1 MHLQLIEKI
10 MIPKNYRLQ
19 FKREQ
24 IQQIVHQLA
33 EQLEPW
39 VDEQSKATGQDVI
52 AIPILHGGIFFYADL
67 SREIQHSLT
76 LFPLKAS
83 AYTGNETQASELKI
97 DFDFSTVKGRA
108 VLLAD
113 EICESGRSL
122 SEVTKA
128 CYNAGAVAVAQ
139 AVLIRREGA
148 GTFEP
153 KFVGW
158 NYNGPEWFV
167 GYGMDDNGRHRNL
180 GDIYVIEK

>member
-1 MHLQLIEKI
+1 ML
-10 MIPKNYRLQ
+10 PKNYRLQ

-24 IQQIVHQLA
+24 IQQVVAQVA
-33 EQLEPW
+33 EKLEPW
-39 VDEQSKATGQDVI
+39 VDEQSKLTGSDVI

-67 SREIQHSLT
+67 SREIKHSLT

-83 AYTGNETQASELKI
+83 GYTGNETQSSELKI
-97 DFDFSTVKGRA
+97 DFDFSTVKNKA

-122 SEVTKA
+122 REVTKA
-128 CYNAGAVAVAQ
+128 CLDAGATAVAQ
-139 AVLIRREGA
+139 VVLIRREGA
-148 GTFEP
+148 GTFQP
-153 KFVGW
+153 TYVGLH
-158 NYNGPEWFV
+158 YDGPEWFV